1 MANKT
6 RETAN
11 LVSSKTGIA
20 VTISG
25 DPVILGVGNT
35 QHLRVT
41 GGGQIGVGKNP
52 GKILDLQASEGLA
65 IRYYDDTST
74 FRAGLEV
81 ATSPSDMVGTSGTHD
96 FCIRSQSNMLF
107 SAGGNTERLRI
118 DSTGKISQ
126 GGHTASYEYDLRGTG
141 QQTILVG
148 SENAGGAALILD
160 GDSDGDGS
168 GTDYASILHSSD
180 GNIEIN
186 NRKSADIIF
195 KNTSSETERLRITSA
210 GELLVGRIT
219 KANDQNTLVVSGP
232 SPADVFDNQLYL
244 EGNETTGAVDT
255 GGAITFGGHDG
266 VIARNWANIY
276 GMKENGTSDDQASY
290 MSFHTR
296 PTGGGP
302 PTEKVRISSTGS
314 VGIGTTDPEGSL
326 HITTGNSGDCVLILE
341 ADEDNNLE
349 HDNAYIE
356 FRQDGGI
363 PASAIGMNMYNSN
376 SENNSLILSNSL
388 TPHAGI
394 IFKTGTGIGHTLA
407 EERLRI
413 TPGGDVQVTTG
424 NLVFSTAGAGIDF
437 SAASGS
443 ASGSS
448 SALLD
453 DYEEGSWTPDL
464 RFDSSNTGVTYASSG
479 ASKYGTYTRV
489 GSLVFCRFMF
499 QLSNKGSASGNA
511 QIHGL
516 PFTVYGRLG
525 GTSIEGEGGITY
537 FDNKGSQSGLPY
549 MLPWQDTTYA
559 RMYAMF
565 EAANTDSS
573 SVGEDMFENG
583 SSVRGFFWYY
593 AS

>member
-41 GGGQIGVGKNP
+41 GGG
-52 GKILDLQASEGLA
+52 
-65 IRYYDDTST
+65 
-74 FRAGLEV
+74 
-81 ATSPSDMVGTSGTHD
+81 
-96 FCIRSQSNMLF
+96 
-107 SAGGNTERLRI
+107 
-118 DSTGKISQ
+118 KISQ
-126 GGHTASYEYDLRGTG
+126 GGHTPSYEYDLRGTG

-314 VGIGTTDPEGSL
+314 VGIGTTDPQGIL
-326 HITTGNSGDCVLILE
+326 HITAGNSGDCVLILE
-341 ADEDNNLE
+341 ADEDNGYE
-349 HDNAYIE
+349 YDNAYIE

-363 PASAIGMNMYNSN
+363 PASAIGMNMYNTN
-376 SENNSLILSNSL
+376 DENNSLILSNSL

-499 QLSNKGSASGNA
+499 QLTSKGTASGNA

-565 EAANTDSS
+565 EAANTDST